1 VADTIQ
7 ILLSGALLLMTPVVL
22 ATLGEIVT
30 ERAGILNIGIE
41 GVMLCGAFTAAGALQ
56 LGGNM
61 TVALLAAVPAG
72 VLVGFLLALLFVSRA
87 VDQIVGGILFNLLVL
102 GATTVV
108 FVSYFDAGKQGG
120 IYRDVEVPLLAELPV
135 LGPSVFTQP
144 VLVYATV
151 GVVVAV
157 YFLLMRTWFGLHV
170 RAAGE
175 RPRAVDTA
183 GVSVAAVRTGALVLG
198 CALVALGGA
207 SLVAL
212 EAGAFTPGMT
222 EGRGF
227 IALAIAML
235 ARWNP
240 LLAIPAAALFGL
252 AETFQF
258 QTQALDL
265 TAVPAQ
271 FWAMLPYVIA
281 IAAVA
286 FGRTARYPAAIA
298 VPYARE

>member
-1 VADTIQ
+1 VADTIE
-7 ILLSGALLLMTPVVL
+7 ILLGGALLLMTPVVL
-22 ATLGEIVT
+22 AALGEIVI
-30 ERAGILNIGIE
+30 ERAGVLNIGIE
-41 GVMLCGAFTAAGALQ
+41 GVMLLGAFAAAGVLQ
-56 LGGNM
+56 LGGGM
-61 TVALLAAVPAG
+61 TVAVLATVPAG
-72 VLVGFLLALLFVSRA
+72 IAVGFVVAFLFVTRA
-87 VDQIVGGILFNLLVL
+87 VNQIVGGILFNLLVL

-108 FVSYFDAGKQGG
+108 FVSYFDAGLQGG
-120 IYRDVEVPLLAELPV
+120 VYGDVEIPVLAQLPV
-135 LGPSVFTQP
+135 VGPSVFTQP
-144 VLVYATV
+144 ALVYVAV
-151 GVVVAV
+151 GTVVAV
-157 YFLLMRTWFGLHV
+157 YLLLMRTWFGLHV
-170 RAAGE
+170 RAVGE

-183 GVSVAAVRTGALVLG
+183 GVSVPALRTGALVIG
-198 CALVALGGA
+198 CALIALGGA

-240 LLAIPAAALFGL
+240 LMAIPAAGLFGL
-252 AETFQF
+252 ADTFQF
-258 QTQALDL
+258 QAQALDL
-265 TAVPAQ
+265 GSVPAQ
-271 FWAMLPYVIA
+271 FWAMLPYVVA

>member
-1 VADTIQ
+1 VAETIE
-7 ILLSGALLLMTPVVL
+7 ILVGGALLLMTPIIL
-22 ATLGEIVT
+22 AAVGEIVT
-30 ERAGILNIGIE
+30 ERSGILNIGIE
-41 GVMLCGAFTAAGALQ
+41 GVMLSGAFAAAAILQ
-56 LGGNM
+56 LGGSI
-61 TVALLAAVPAG
+61 TTAVLLTAPVGLAVG
-72 VLVGFLLALLFVSRA
+72 LLLSFLFITRA
-87 VDQIVGGILFNLLVL
+87 VNQIVGGILFNLFVL

-108 FVSYFDAGKQGG
+108 FVSYFDAGLEGG
-120 IYRDVEVPLLAELPV
+120 VYKDISIPLLSDLPV
-135 LGPSVFTQP
+135 LGPSLFTQP
-144 VLVYATV
+144 ALVYVAV
-151 GVVVAV
+151 VLVVAV
-157 YFLLMRTWFGLHV
+157 YYLLMRTWFGLHV
-170 RAAGE
+170 RAVGE

-183 GVSVAAVRTGALVLG
+183 GVSVSGVRTGALAIG
-198 CALVALGGA
+198 CTFVALGGA

-240 LLAIPAAALFGL
+240 LMAIPAAGLFGL

-258 QTQALDL
+258 QAQTLEL
-265 TAVPAQ
+265 SSVPAQ
-271 FWAMLPYVIA
+271 FWAMLPYLVA

-286 FGRTARYPAAIA
+286 FGKTARYPAAIA

>member
-1 VADTIQ
+1 VAETTE
-7 ILLSGALLLMTPVVL
+7 ILIGGALLLMTPIIL
-22 ATLGEIVT
+22 AGVGEILT
-30 ERAGILNIGIE
+30 ERAGVLNIGIE
-41 GVMLCGAFTAAGALQ
+41 GVMLGGAFTAAAILQ
-56 LGGNM
+56 LGGSL
-61 TVALLAAVPAG
+61 TAAV
-72 VLVGFLLALLFVSRA
+72 VLTAPVGLAVGLLLSFLFISRA
-87 VDQIVGGILFNLLVL
+87 VNQIVGGILFNLLML

-108 FVSYFDAGKQGG
+108 FVSYFDAGLEGG
-120 IYRDVEVPLLAELPV
+120 VYPDVAIPLLSELPV
-135 LGPSVFTQP
+135 LGPSLFTQP
-144 VLVYATV
+144 ALVYIAVALVV
-151 GVVVAV
+151 GA
-157 YFLLMRTWFGLHV
+157 YYLLMRTWFGLHV

-183 GVSVAAVRTGALVLG
+183 GVSVPGVRAAALTIG
-198 CALVALGGA
+198 CTLVTLGGA

-212 EAGAFTPGMT
+212 DAGAFTPGMT

-240 LLAIPAAALFGL
+240 LLAIPAAGLFGL

-258 QTQALDL
+258 HAQTLDL
-265 TAVPAQ
+265 TSVPSQ
-271 FWAMLPYVIA
+271 FWAMLPYVVA

-286 FGRTARYPAAIA
+286 FGRAARYPAAIA